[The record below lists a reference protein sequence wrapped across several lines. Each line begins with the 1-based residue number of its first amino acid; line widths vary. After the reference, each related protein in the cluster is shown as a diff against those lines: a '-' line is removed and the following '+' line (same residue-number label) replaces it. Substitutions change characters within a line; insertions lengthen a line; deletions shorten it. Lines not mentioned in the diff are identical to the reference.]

1 MLGWAWSLLNQISQM
16 LIFTIIFTY
25 VFGQNPLAGDPSG
38 LKNFPLYFLC
48 GLLPWNF
55 FAITTSTA
63 MGNVQNGAG
72 LIKKVTFP
80 HEHLVF
86 SVVVA
91 QFVTL
96 LIETIILFVALTL
109 AGQTPLVWLPI
120 LLVLYG
126 LWALFTTG
134 VALALSAAN
143 VFFHDVQ
150 YLWSIV
156 SQLLFYATPVI
167 YFIPLIKLDALRNV
181 ANYGPTGSFI
191 VAFHDVLYD
200 GRMPSI
206 ARVGY
211 LAVLA
216 AFTLAAGA
224 WIFGKLSPRFAEQM

>member
-1 MLGWAWSLLNQISQM
+1 M
-16 LIFTIIFTY
+16 
-25 VFGQNPLAGDPSG
+25 
-38 LKNFPLYFLC
+38 
-48 GLLPWNF
+48 
-55 FAITTSTA
+55 
-63 MGNVQNGAG
+63 
-72 LIKKVTFP
+72 
-80 HEHLVF
+80 
-86 SVVVA
+86 VVA

-191 VAFHDVLYD
+191 VTFHDVLYD

>member
-1 MLGWAWSLLNQISQM
+1 MVRRPPRSTQIRSSAASDVYKRQ
-16 LIFTIIFTY
+16 
-25 VFGQNPLAGDPSG
+25 
-38 LKNFPLYFLC
+38 
-48 GLLPWNF
+48 
-55 FAITTSTA
+55 
-63 MGNVQNGAG
+63 
-72 LIKKVTFP
+72 
-80 HEHLVF
+80 
-86 SVVVA
+86 
-91 QFVTL
+91 
-96 LIETIILFVALTL
+96 ILFVALTL

-200 GRMPSI
+200 
-206 ARVGY
+206 
-211 LAVLA
+211 
-216 AFTLAAGA
+216 
-224 WIFGKLSPRFAEQM
+224 LSLIHISEPTRPY